1 MIFLLLA
8 VYIGLFI
15 SFSVYKYFSFKK
27 SNKCLTFNNL
37 TFENNKKYNKILK
50 NLVLFLFKEKF
61 GYKNFKILF
70 IFLDITIKFQ
80 G

>member
-1 MIFLLLA
+1 MIFLFLA

-37 TFENNKKYNKILK
+37 TFENNKKYNKILRK
-50 NLVLFLFKEKF
+50 LVLFLFKENF
-61 GYKNFKILF
+61 GYKIFKIF
-70 IFLDITIKFQ
+70 IYFLRYYDNF
-80 G
+80 